1 MSKKLS
7 DSNPYLRDPEVRK
20 KSLWVSVKSSSA
32 IEGIH
37 HPFAKDAPLTVSH
50 FSSTGRAVAKS
61 GKPRRGK

>member
-7 DSNPYLRDPEVRK
+7 VSNRYLRDPVLRK
-20 KSLWVSVKSSSA
+20 KMLWISVKSSSA

-37 HPFAKDAPLTVSH
+37 HPFAKDAPLTANY
-50 FSSTGRAVAKS
+50 FSSTGRVVAKS